1 MRFGSPEYFWLLV
14 GIPLIVGFFIWAHQL
29 RQAALKRFADLGLI
43 RRLTPNASLSRR
55 VWKWV
60 LFLLFF
66 LFMTVALVR
75 PRFGVKMEMVER
87 RGVDVMVALDVSR
100 SMLARDVTPNR
111 IDRAKHEI
119 GKLIGLLKGDRVGL
133 VIFAGE
139 SYVQCPLTLDYGTA
153 NMFLEA
159 VSTDWIGAQGTALA
173 DAIEQATTAFRSKD
187 RKDKV
192 LIVLSDGESHEGD
205 AKKAAAE
212 AAKEGVRIYTIGLGS
227 ESGVPIPLSR
237 AGGNVTYKKDTN
249 GDLVLTKLNSVV
261 LEKVAL
267 EGNGKYFH
275 AGTNLNLSKIYEEI
289 AKMEKRDLGLNRVS
303 VYKERYQVFLALALV
318 FLLLEFFLPERVR
331 RREEWKG
338 RFET

>member
-1 MRFGSPEYFWLLV
+1 MRFGSPEYFWLLL

-29 RQAALKRFADLGLI
+29 RQGALGRFADLGLI
-43 RRLTPNASLSRR
+43 RRLTPTSSLSRR

-60 LFLLFF
+60 LFLFFF
-66 LFMTVALVR
+66 LFMTLALVR

-100 SMLARDVTPNR
+100 SMLARDITPNR

-139 SYVQCPLTLDYGTA
+139 SYVQCPLTLDYA
-153 NMFLEA
+153 AADMFLEA
-159 VSTDWIGAQGTALA
+159 VSTDWIGVQGTALA

-237 AGGNVTYKKDTN
+237 AGGNVTYKKDRN

-303 VYKERYQVFLALALV
+303 VYEERYQVFLTVALV
-318 FLLLEFFLPERVR
+318 LLLIEFFVPERVR
-331 RREEWKG
+331 
-338 RFET
+338 